1 MSIYRTLR
9 LSARLPAVLTGV
21 VGQDR
26 SPASISGRKG
36 RFGAAKQHFH
46 SQKSQLARTHCS
58 APDGVTGKVCNWV
71 ESVQLQMVPAEIR
84 NRVKHLVLD
93 GMACLMTGAKL
104 PWSKEAG
111 EALLEIDGSGQHGD
125 CTIFGWEQV
134 RNTTYLCHLELTDS
148 T

>member
-1 MSIYRTLR
+1 MPIYRTSR
-9 LSARLPAVLTGV
+9 LSAKSPGFLNHVA
-21 VGQDR
+21 GQCR
-26 SPASISGRKG
+26 SPASISGRKE
-36 RFGAAKQHFH
+36 RLTAAGQHFH
-46 SQKSQLARTHCS
+46 SQKSQLARAHCS

-71 ESVQLQMVPAEIR
+71 DSVQLQMVPADIQT
-84 NRVKHLVLD
+84 RVKHLVLD

-111 EALLEIDGSGQHGD
+111 EALLDIDGSGQHGD

-134 RNTTYLCHLELTDS
+134 RNTTHLCHPELTDM